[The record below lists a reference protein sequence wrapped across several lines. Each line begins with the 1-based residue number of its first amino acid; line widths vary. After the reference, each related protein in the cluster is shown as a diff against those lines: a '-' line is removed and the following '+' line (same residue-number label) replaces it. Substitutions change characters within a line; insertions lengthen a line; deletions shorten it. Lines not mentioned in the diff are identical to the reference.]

1 MSVQDCLNEDDVI
14 TSIRLQLSHPLKRQ
28 KVWVVVEGET
38 DQKLYS
44 KLFNKK
50 HVEIEISYSG
60 LTGLLKIVSELL
72 KETRRIIG
80 IRDADFLHLDGQ
92 EKDAEHIF
100 LTDFHDAEM
109 MLVSCENAYKQVAA
123 EFLTGEKEPVAVRE
137 KLLLSLKFISGI
149 RWLNDSCKLELNFK
163 GFSFGNFYDEKIF
176 KLNDSACL
184 AEIINSSPNRKGE
197 IIQEQV
203 CLKIEGVLDVLN
215 LCNGHDF
222 QKIFALYVTSKLK
235 KGKKTIADNRIG
247 EAFRV
252 AYRFDD
258 FKGTNLYNEL
268 KNWADSQSV
277 SLFSEIN

>member
-1 MSVQDCLNEDDVI
+1 MSVQDFLNEDDLI
-14 TSIRLQLSHPLKRQ
+14 ASIRLELPHPLKKQ
-28 KVWVVVEGET
+28 KVWVIVEGET

-44 KLFNKK
+44 KMFKRD
-50 HVEIEISYSG
+50 HVEIEISHSG
-60 LTGLLKIVSELL
+60 LSGLLKIVSDLL
-72 KETRRIIG
+72 ETKRVIG
-80 IRDADFLHLDGQ
+80 IRDADFLHLDDQ
-92 EKDAEHIF
+92 ENDAEHIF

-149 RWLNDSCKLELNFK
+149 RWLNDLCKLELNFE
-163 GFSFGNFYDEKIF
+163 GFPFGNFYDEKTT

-184 AEIINSSPNRKGE
+184 IEIINRSPNRKGE
-197 IIQEQV
+197 ITQEQV
-203 CLKIEGVLDVLN
+203 CLKIEGILDVLN

-235 KGKKTIADNRIG
+235 KGKKGIADNRIG

-258 FKGTNLYNEL
+258 FKETNLYNEL
-268 KNWADSQSV
+268 KNWADSRSI